1 MNQVLLKVIGVKLG
15 LGGGTKTLLWGSM
28 PFSYPATQQTDVL
41 LSADIKEFDEIVVYG
56 GWISGNV
63 YDFAEQK
70 FDASV
75 LDSLSTASGDLDK
88 QFVMQMNAGAAQF
101 IRVSKGSADN
111 IIHFI
116 YSGDIGIYA
125 IVGVKHGGGSS
136 ASAVSELTD
145 VSLNNLSNNQIL
157 KYNSTLNKW
166 ENANG
171 SGGSSITPNP
181 SSDAT
186 STLEK
191 IDIDG
196 TVYDLKDIDA
206 VHLEDVG
213 AIYEWTRPT
222 AQNSIVTDIV
232 PNITDRIEMQY
243 IYDEING
250 SWGNNNPC
258 MFYAA
263 PKYYYQYYGT
273 RGYELSVGNLVNW
286 AIWGENM
293 IKTPG
298 HIVTLKYNEDFTSH
312 NVYIYDETAQTEM
325 KSQQAM
331 NYSEVCTGTL
341 VFFNESSSGSR
352 TMYSKLKYFK
362 IWDATT
368 QELKHHF
375 VPVAEGLYDI
385 VTDITYPYTNSNAY
399 EYGNAIDF
407 KDITHVKANP
417 IGTPTSVLN
426 SIKIDNTIYSVG
438 GGPSILYGT
447 TDPTSAQGSNGD
459 LYFKY
464 ENVNNKV
471 IAIYCKINNIWMD
484 YAPPVTTIISTLPSQ
499 NETNGLQEEVEVVT
513 S

>member
-1 MNQVLLKVIGVKLG
+1 MPSIMHGG
-15 LGGGTKTLLWGSM
+15 L
-28 PFSYPATQQTDVL
+28 
-41 LSADIKEFDEIVVYG
+41 
-56 GWISGNV
+56 N
-63 YDFAEQK
+63 
-70 FDASV
+70 
-75 LDSLSTASGDLDK
+75 
-88 QFVMQMNAGAAQF
+88 
-101 IRVSKGSADN
+101 
-111 IIHFI
+111 
-116 YSGDIGIYA
+116 YSG
-125 IVGVKHGGGSS
+125 GGGSGG
-136 ASAVSELTD
+136 SAVSELTD

-166 ENANG
+166 ENANE
-171 SGGSSITPNP
+171 SGGGSITPNP

-196 TVYDLKDIDA
+196 TVYDLKDTDA

-213 AIYEWTRPT
+213 AIYEWIRPT

-232 PNITDRIEMQY
+232 PNILDRIEMQY
-243 IYDEING
+243 IYDEVNDA
-250 SWGNNNPC
+250 WGLGTTPT

-263 PKYYYQYYGT
+263 PSYYYRYFST
-273 RGYELSVGNLVNW
+273 KGYELRVGNSGDW
-286 AIWGENM
+286 SIWGENM
-293 IKTPG
+293 VKVPTG
-298 HIVTLKYNEDFTSH
+298 HIVTVKYNEDFTSH
-312 NVYIYDETAQTEM
+312 DVYIYDETAQTVM
-325 KSQQAM
+325 KNTTAL
-331 NYSEVCTGTL
+331 NYSVACTGTL
-341 VFFNESSSGSR
+341 VFFNDAQSGNS

-375 VPVAEGLYDI
+375 VPVTEGLYDI

-407 KDITHVKANP
+407 KDIAHVKANP

-471 IAIYCKINNIWMD
+471 IAIYCKISDIWMD
-484 YAPPVTTIISTLPSQ
+484 YVPPVTTIISTLPSQ

>member
-1 MNQVLLKVIGVKLG
+1 MPSIMHRG
-15 LGGGTKTLLWGSM
+15 LNYSGGGG
-28 PFSYPATQQTDVL
+28 
-41 LSADIKEFDEIVVYG
+41 
-56 GWISGNV
+56 
-63 YDFAEQK
+63 
-70 FDASV
+70 
-75 LDSLSTASGDLDK
+75 
-88 QFVMQMNAGAAQF
+88 
-101 IRVSKGSADN
+101 
-111 IIHFI
+111 
-116 YSGDIGIYA
+116 
-125 IVGVKHGGGSS
+125 

-171 SGGSSITPNP
+171 SGGSSIIPNP

-196 TVYDLKDIDA
+196 TVYDLKDTDA

-232 PNITDRIEMQY
+232 PNILDRIEMQY
-243 IYDEING
+243 IYDEINDA
-250 SWGNNNPC
+250 WGLGTAPV

-263 PKYYYQYYGT
+263 PQYYYRYFST
-273 RGYELSVGNLVNW
+273 NGYELRVGNSGDW
-286 AIWGENM
+286 SIWGENM
-293 IKTPG
+293 VKVPTG
-298 HIVTLKYNEDFTSH
+298 HVVTVKYNEDFTSH
-312 NVYIYDETAQTEM
+312 DVYIYDETAQTVM
-325 KSQQAM
+325 KNTTAL
-331 NYSEVCTGTL
+331 NYSVACTGTL
-341 VFFNESSSGSR
+341 VFFNDAQSGSN
-352 TMYSKLKYFK
+352 TTYSKLKYFK

-368 QELKHHF
+368 HDLKHHF
-375 VPVAEGLYDI
+375 VPVAEGLYDM
-385 VTDITYPYTNSNAY
+385 VTDITYSYTNSNAY
-399 EYGNAIDF
+399 EYGKAIDF
-407 KDITHVKANP
+407 KDIVHVKANP
-417 IGTPTSVLN
+417 IGTPTEVLN

-438 GGPSILYGT
+438 GGPTISYGT
-447 TDPTSAQGSNGD
+447 TDPTSAQGNNGD

-471 IAIYCKINNIWMD
+471 IAIYCKISNIWMD
-484 YAPPVTTIISTLPSQ
+484 YTPPVTTIISTLPSQ